1 MKRVASPKT
10 KKTKKTKVN
19 RTASRK
25 AAAPRPRRRRAAA
38 VVDYDLVLFISG
50 ASDRSR
56 LALANI
62 KAIASQHLDG
72 RYRLSVVDLYQ
83 QPQRAREHEII
94 AVPTLVKRLPQ
105 PLRRLIGD
113 LSDEDRVMIGLD
125 IVPKPRNGR
134 G

>member
-1 MKRVASPKT
+1 MKRVTPK
-10 KKTKKTKVN
+10 KKVS
-19 RTASRK
+19 RTAGRK
-25 AAAPRPRRRRAAA
+25 AAASRAAQIRVTA
-38 VVDYDLVLFISG
+38 AVDYDLVLFISG

-56 LALANI
+56 LALANV
-62 KAIASQHLDG
+62 KAIANQHLNG

-83 QPQRAREHEII
+83 QPERAREHEII

-113 LSDEDRVMIGLD
+113 LSDEDRVMVGLD
-125 IVPKPRNGR
+125 IVPKSRTGR

>member
-1 MKRVASPKT
+1 MARAT
-10 KKTKKTKVN
+10 AAKKKK
-19 RTASRK
+19 ASRK
-25 AAAPRPRRRRAAA
+25 AAAPRVRRIRVGAA
-38 VVDYDLVLFISG
+38 VDYDLVLFISG

-62 KAIASQHLDG
+62 KAIVNEHLNG

-83 QPQRAREHEII
+83 QPERAREHEII

-113 LSDEDRVMIGLD
+113 LSDEDRVMVGLD

>member
-1 MKRVASPKT
+1 MKRAT
-10 KKTKKTKVN
+10 LKKKVS
-19 RTASRK
+19 RTGRK
-25 AAAPRPRRRRAAA
+25 AAAPRAARIRVTA
-38 VVDYDLVLFISG
+38 AVDYDLVLFISG

-56 LALANI
+56 VALANI
-62 KAIASQHLDG
+62 KAIANQHLNG

-83 QPQRAREHEII
+83 QPERAREHEII

-113 LSDEDRVMIGLD
+113 LSDEDRVMVGLD
-125 IVPKPRNGR
+125 IVPKSRNGR

>member
-1 MKRVASPKT
+1 MKRVVSPKKKAIRKVARKKASP
-10 KKTKKTKVN
+10 
-19 RTASRK
+19 RS
-25 AAAPRPRRRRAAA
+25 RRRPDAA
-38 VVDYDLVLFISG
+38 VADYDLVLFISG

-62 KAIASQHLDG
+62 KTIVNEHLDG

-83 QPQRAREHEII
+83 QPERARGRVEII
-94 AVPTLVKRLPQ
+94 SVPTLVKRLPQ

-125 IVPKPRNGR
+125 LVPKSRIGR
-134 G
+134 E

>member
-1 MKRVASPKT
+1 MSRVSTVK
-10 KKTKKTKVN
+10 KKTKK
-19 RTASRK
+19 RAPARK
-25 AAAPRPRRRRAAA
+25 ARGRSSATRVP
-38 VVDYDLVLFISG
+38 VLDYDLVLFISG

-62 KAIASQHLDG
+62 KAIANEHLKG

-83 QPQRAREHEII
+83 QPERAREHEII
-94 AVPTLVKRLPQ
+94 AVPTLVKRLPT

-125 IVPKPRNGR
+125 IVPKSRNGR

>member
-1 MKRVASPKT
+1 MKRVTSPKE
-10 KKTKKTKVN
+10 KKKAIRV
-19 RTASRK
+19 ASRK
-25 AAAPRPRRRRAAA
+25 AASPRPRRSPTTATP
-38 VVDYDLVLFISG
+38 DYDLVLFISG

-62 KAIASQHLDG
+62 KAIVNEHLDG

-83 QPQRAREHEII
+83 QPERAREHEII

-105 PLRRLIGD
+105 PLRRMIGD

>member
-1 MKRVASPKT
+1 MTRAPAA
-10 KKTKKTKVN
+10 KKKK
-19 RTASRK
+19 ASRK
-25 AAAPRPRRRRAAA
+25 AAAPRPRRIRVRAA
-38 VVDYDLVLFISG
+38 VDYDLVLFISG

-62 KAIASQHLDG
+62 KAIANEHLNG

-83 QPQRAREHEII
+83 QPERAREHEII

-105 PLRRLIGD
+105 PLRRMIGD
-113 LSDEDRVMIGLD
+113 LSDEDRVMVGLD
-125 IVPKPRNGR
+125 IVPKPRSGR

>member
-1 MKRVASPKT
+1 MKRATPK
-10 KKTKKTKVN
+10 KKVS
-19 RTASRK
+19 RTAGRK
-25 AAAPRPRRRRAAA
+25 AAALRAARIRVTA
-38 VVDYDLVLFISG
+38 AVDYDLVLFISG

-56 LALANI
+56 LALANV
-62 KAIASQHLDG
+62 KAIANQHLNG

-83 QPQRAREHEII
+83 QPERAREHEII

-113 LSDEDRVMIGLD
+113 LSDEDRVMVGLD
-125 IVPKPRNGR
+125 IVPKSRTGR

>member
-1 MKRVASPKT
+1 MKRVTSPKE
-10 KKTKKTKVN
+10 KKKPTRV
-19 RTASRK
+19 ASRK
-25 AAAPRPRRRRAAA
+25 AASPRPRRSRTTTTA
-38 VVDYDLVLFISG
+38 DYDLVLFISG

-62 KAIASQHLDG
+62 KAIVNEHLDG

-83 QPQRAREHEII
+83 QPERAREHEII

-105 PLRRLIGD
+105 PLRRMIGD

>member
-1 MKRVASPKT
+1 MKRVASPK
-10 KKTKKTKVN
+10 KKMT
-19 RTASRK
+19 RK
-25 AAAPRPRRRRAAA
+25 AVSPRPRRTHAAA
-38 VVDYDLVLFISG
+38 AADYDLVLFISG
-50 ASDRSR
+50 ASERSR

-62 KAIASQHLDG
+62 KAIVNEHLNG

-105 PLRRLIGD
+105 PLRRMIGD
-113 LSDEDRVMIGLD
+113 LSDEDKVMIGLD
-125 IVPKPRNGR
+125 LVPKSRNAR

>member
-1 MKRVASPKT
+1 MKRVGSPKT
-10 KKTKKTKVN
+10 KKK
-19 RTASRK
+19 TASRTAGRK
-25 AAAPRPRRRRAAA
+25 AVSPRPRRAAA
-38 VVDYDLVLFISG
+38 AVDYDLVLFISG

-83 QPQRAREHEII
+83 QPERAREHEII

-113 LSDEDRVMIGLD
+113 LSDEDRVMVGLD

>member
-1 MKRVASPKT
+1 MKRVTPK
-10 KKTKKTKVN
+10 KKVS
-19 RTASRK
+19 RTAGRK
-25 AAAPRPRRRRAAA
+25 AAASRAAQIRVTA
-38 VVDYDLVLFISG
+38 AVDYDLVLFISG

-56 LALANI
+56 VALANI
-62 KAIASQHLDG
+62 KAIANQHLNG

-83 QPQRAREHEII
+83 QPERAREHEII

-105 PLRRLIGD
+105 PLRRMIGD

-125 IVPKPRNGR
+125 IVPKSRNGR

>member
-10 KKTKKTKVN
+10 KKK
-19 RTASRK
+19 TASRPAGRK
-25 AAAPRPRRRRAAA
+25 AASPRPRQRRAAA
-38 VVDYDLVLFISG
+38 AVDYDLVLFISG

-56 LALANI
+56 VALANI
-62 KAIASQHLDG
+62 KAIVNEHLDG

-105 PLRRLIGD
+105 PLRRMIGD

-125 IVPKPRNGR
+125 IVPKPRHGR

>member
-10 KKTKKTKVN
+10 KKK
-19 RTASRK
+19 TASRTAGRK
-25 AAAPRPRRRRAAA
+25 AASPRPRQRRAAA
-38 VVDYDLVLFISG
+38 AVDYDLVLFISG

-125 IVPKPRNGR
+125 IVPKSRTGR

>member
-1 MKRVASPKT
+1 MKRVTPK
-10 KKTKKTKVN
+10 KKVS
-19 RTASRK
+19 RTAGRK
-25 AAAPRPRRRRAAA
+25 AAASRAAQIRVTA
-38 VVDYDLVLFISG
+38 AVDYDLVLFISG

-56 LALANI
+56 LALANV
-62 KAIASQHLDG
+62 KAIANQHLNG

-83 QPQRAREHEII
+83 QPERAREHEII

-113 LSDEDRVMIGLD
+113 LSDEDRVMVGLD
-125 IVPKPRNGR
+125 IVPKSRTGQ

>member
-1 MKRVASPKT
+1 MKRVASPT
-10 KKTKKTKVN
+10 KKKTTS
-19 RTASRK
+19 RTAARK
-25 AAAPRPRRRRAAA
+25 PARPRRTRAAA
-38 VVDYDLVLFISG
+38 SVDYDLVLFISG

-72 RYRLSVVDLYQ
+72 RYRLAVVDLYQ
-83 QPQRAREHEII
+83 QPERAREHEII

-105 PLRRLIGD
+105 PLRRMIGD

-125 IVPKPRNGR
+125 IVPKSRSGR

>member
-1 MKRVASPKT
+1 MKRVASPK
-10 KKTKKTKVN
+10 KKVT
-19 RTASRK
+19 RK
-25 AAAPRPRRRRAAA
+25 AVRPRRTRANAA
-38 VVDYDLVLFISG
+38 VDYDLVLFISG

-113 LSDEDRVMIGLD
+113 LSDQDRVMVGLD
-125 IVPKPRNGR
+125 IVPKSRNGR